1 MDVNPYI
8 SFFFASLT
16 TMFVIIDP
24 PGNIPMFIAFTEGL
38 DSKLRDRVSKK
49 STLIAA
55 TLLIF
60 VAITGKT
67 VLEFFHI
74 SIDGLRIAGGI
85 LLFVI
90 SVDILLGGSRKKS
103 YIQDSDIDA
112 ESLAVFPI
120 ALPLYSGP
128 GAITAAIVLYSQAF
142 DLIAKIAVL
151 LSIVVVY
158 IIVRLTHVYSDK
170 LLNILG
176 GSGANIISRLMAI
189 FLAAIAIEYVFE
201 GIEGKILQILKMMT

>member
-74 SIDGLRIAGGI
+74 SLDGLRIAGGI

-158 IIVRLTHVYSDK
+158 IIVRLTHVYTVQ
-170 LLNILG
+170 LLKSLG
-176 GSGANIISRLMAI
+176 G
-189 FLAAIAIEYVFE
+189 
-201 GIEGKILQILKMMT
+201 

>member
-1 MDVNPYI
+1 MNVDHYLG
-8 SFFFASLT
+8 FFFASLT

-24 PGNIPMFIAFTEGL
+24 PGNIPMFMAFTEGL
-38 DSKLRDRVSKK
+38 DSKLRDRISKK

-60 VAITGKT
+60 VAVTGKA
-67 VLEFFHI
+67 VLDFFHI
-74 SIDGLRIAGGI
+74 SLDGLRIAGGI

-90 SVDILLGGSRKKS
+90 SVDILLGGRKKE
-103 YIQDSDIDA
+103 YVQDSDTDV

-142 DLIAKIAVL
+142 DLISKLAVL
-151 LSIVVVY
+151 FSIVVVY
-158 IIVRLTHVYSDK
+158 IIVRLTHVYCDK
-170 LLNILG
+170 LMKLLG
-176 GSGANIISRLMAI
+176 KSGTNIISRLMAI
-189 FLAAIAIEYVFE
+189 FLAAIAVEYVFE
-201 GIEGKILQILKMMT
+201 GIESKVLEMLKMVR

>member
-1 MDVNPYI
+1 MEIDNYL

-38 DSKLRDRVSKK
+38 NSNLRNRVSKK

-55 TLLIF
+55 LLLIF
-60 VAITGKT
+60 VAVTGKA
-67 VLEFFHI
+67 VLDFFHI
-74 SIDGLRIAGGI
+74 SLDGLRIAGGI

-103 YIQDSDIDA
+103 YVQDSDADV

-142 DLIAKIAVL
+142 DLISKFAVL
-151 LSIVVVY
+151 LSIVAVY
-158 IIVRLTHVYSDK
+158 IIVRLTHIYSDR
-170 LLNILG
+170 LMNVLG
-176 GSGANIISRLMAI
+176 KSGANIISRLMAI
-189 FLAAIAIEYVFE
+189 FLAAIAVEYVFE
-201 GIEGKILQILKMMT
+201 GIEGKVLDIIQMVR